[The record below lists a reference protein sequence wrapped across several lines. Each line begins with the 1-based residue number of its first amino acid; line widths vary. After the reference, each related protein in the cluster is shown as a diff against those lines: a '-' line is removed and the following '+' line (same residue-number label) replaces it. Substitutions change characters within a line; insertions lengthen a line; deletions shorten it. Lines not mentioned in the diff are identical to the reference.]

1 MNKTTLVAI
10 EAVTKAGKFLSRRV
24 LEKQTERIKERNV
37 PADIVTESDLT
48 SEKLI
53 LDIIHKNF
61 PTHAI
66 LSEETSKNT
75 RPTKHTD
82 LWIIDPIDGT
92 ISFAA
97 GLPYYTVSVAYARE
111 GVVVSSALFMA
122 QTNETLWAQTGKG
135 AFSGT
140 KRLHV
145 NELPWEKSIIGFD
158 PGIRKRKI
166 AYERLA
172 SHLSSGIRWLF
183 SSAGSAYMLGL
194 VAKGNFQGMVSVFT
208 SSWDYAAGVHIIRE
222 SGGVVTDFSGRQFP
236 QFTESGYVACTPNIL
251 PDILKHT
258 KKLAKYFS
266 G

>member
-1 MNKTTLVAI
+1 MNSATQVAI
-10 EAVTKAGKFLSRRV
+10 EAATKAGKFLSRKV

-37 PADIVTESDLT
+37 PADIVTESDLAC
-48 SEKLI
+48 EKLI

-75 RPTKHTD
+75 DPTKHKD
-82 LWIIDPIDGT
+82 LWIIDPVDGT

-97 GLPYYTVSVAYARE
+97 GLPYYTVSVAYAHD
-111 GVVVSSALFMA
+111 GKVASSALFMA
-122 QTNETLWAQTGKG
+122 ATNEVLWAQTGKG
-135 AFSGT
+135 AFSGNT
-140 KRLHV
+140 KLSV
-145 NELPWEKSIIGFD
+145 KNLSWQKSIIGFD

-166 AYERLA
+166 AMEKLA
-172 SHLSSGIRWLF
+172 PRLSSGIRWLF

-208 SSWDYAAGVHIIRE
+208 SAWDYAAGVHIIRE
-222 SGGVVTDFSGRQFP
+222 SGGVVTDFSGREFP
-236 QFTESGYVACTPNIL
+236 QFTQSGYVAATPSIL
-251 PDILKHT
+251 PHILKHT

>member
-10 EAVTKAGKFLSRRV
+10 EAVTKAGKFLSRKV
-24 LEKQTERIKERNV
+24 LEKQTERIKERNI
-37 PADIVTESDLT
+37 PADIVTESDLST
-48 SEKLI
+48 EKLI

-75 RPTKHTD
+75 NPTKHKN
-82 LWIIDPIDGT
+82 LWIVDPIDGT

-111 GVVVSSALFMA
+111 GVVISSALFMA
-122 QTNETLWAQTGKG
+122 QTNEVLWGQTGKG
-135 AFSGT
+135 AFSGNT
-140 KRLHV
+140 KLHIK
-145 NELPWEKSIIGFD
+145 NLPWEKSIIGFD

-166 AYERLA
+166 AMEKLA
-172 SHLSSGIRWLF
+172 PRLSSGIRWLF

-208 SSWDYAAGVHIIRE
+208 SPWDYAAGVHIIRE
-222 SGGVVTDFSGRQFP
+222 SGGVVTDFLGREFP
-236 QFTESGYVACTPNIL
+236 QFTESGYVACAPNIL
-251 PDILKHT
+251 PSILKHT
-258 KKLAKYFS
+258 KRVAGYFTE
-266 G
+266 